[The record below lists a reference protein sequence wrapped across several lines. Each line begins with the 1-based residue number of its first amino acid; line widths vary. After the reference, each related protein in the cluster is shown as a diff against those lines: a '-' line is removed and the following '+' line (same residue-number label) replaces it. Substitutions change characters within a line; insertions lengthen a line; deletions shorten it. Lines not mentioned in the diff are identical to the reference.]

1 MPRFTITRDGKSVSQ
16 IDAHGNRIELGSA
29 RTCQVLVDDLLISLK
44 QAAFARGSNSEKY
57 MVEPVSRVPSF
68 SLDGVPVEG
77 PMEVREG
84 AVLTIEGYTIT
95 IGYLPGEIVSASA
108 PMPAAPVGS
117 VRAEVIRPPDD
128 PPLPPPLEPDLPP
141 PLEES
146 HPKVTPV
153 PVADPV
159 TAHAPAPRSDSADME
174 RTVFVRRV
182 GKLIA
187 TAGPLNGHTW
197 DLKSGETRIGR
208 ESGQNDIVIRFDA
221 QGNVDNSVSRR
232 HASVHVIG
240 DKVFIEDA
248 GSAAGTF
255 LNGMAVPSR
264 QRVEV
269 HSQDLIE
276 IRSSRESTLLRVE
289 LDRAGAPAS
298 AKPASAPPVPP
309 VAVTPEPPPLR
320 TPAPV
325 HDAPRP
331 GDYAAEE
338 PPVVRRRR
346 RESAPA
352 DNLFVPLDEPRKGS
366 RIPKWGWIAAGA
378 GIVLLI
384 VIILL
389 VAL

>member
-1 MPRFTITRDGKSVSQ
+1 MPRFTITRDGKPVSQ
-16 IDAHGNRIELGSA
+16 IDAHGDRIELGSA
-29 RTCQVLVDDLLISLK
+29 RTCQVLIDDLLISLK
-44 QAAFARGSNSEKY
+44 QAAFVRASSAEKF
-57 MVEPVSRVPSF
+57 MVEPVSRIPAF
-68 SLDGVPVEG
+68 TLDGLAVEG
-77 PMEVREG
+77 PVEVRDG
-84 AVLTIEGYTIT
+84 AILAIEGYSVT
-95 IGYLPGEIVSASA
+95 IGYLPGEIVVPGA
-108 PMPAAPVGS
+108 PAAAPAAGARVS
-117 VRAEVIRPPDD
+117 SFVPSDE

-146 HPKVTPV
+146 KPKIPE
-153 PVADPV
+153 PVA
-159 TAHAPAPRSDSADME
+159 TAPIPAARSENADME
-174 RTVFVRRV
+174 RTVFVRRI
-182 GKLIA
+182 GKLVA
-187 TAGPLNGHTW
+187 TAGPLQGQSW

-240 DKVFIEDA
+240 DKIFVEDA

-255 LNGMAVPSR
+255 VNGTAVPAR

-269 HSQDLIE
+269 RAQDLIE

-289 LDRAGAPAS
+289 LQRAAT
-298 AKPASAPPVPP
+298 APPPGPSPSPAPQAAP
-309 VAVTPEPPPLR
+309 VATPDPPPLR
-320 TPAPV
+320 TPAPQ
-325 HDAPRP
+325 HEAPRP

-352 DNLFVPLDEPRKGS
+352 DNLFVPAEEPRKGGK
-366 RIPKWGWIAAGA
+366 IPTWGWIVAGA

-389 VAL
+389 IAL